1 MRRTGAM
8 RGGYVRRRRSR
19 LEIAVEVLRACLEPN
34 VPTRMMYAT
43 NTSWTAFR
51 GILESLYEKG
61 LIEFHETKTRT
72 HGDKD
77 ERILGLYE
85 ITDRGRTVLQ
95 QLEALEMDLVE

>member
-1 MRRTGAM
+1 MRKSR
-8 RGGYVRRRRSR
+8 GYVRRRRSR
-19 LEIAVEVLRACLEPN
+19 LEISAEVLRACLEPN

-43 NTSWTAFR
+43 NTSWNTFR
-51 GILESLYEKG
+51 EILKPLCEKG

-85 ITDRGRTVLQ
+85 ITDRGRAVLQ

>member
-1 MRRTGAM
+1 MRESR
-8 RGGYVRRRRSR
+8 GYVRRRRSR

-43 NTSWTAFR
+43 NTSWNTFR
-51 GILESLYEKG
+51 EILKPLCEKG
-61 LIEFHETKTRT
+61 LIEFRETKTRT

-85 ITDRGRTVLQ
+85 ITDRGRAVLQ